1 MHDNCNP
8 NDCPLEPRVKALE
21 RVNEQHGKTHR
32 ELFKRMNDVE
42 KDNAVQDAHYRAITG
57 KLDEISATVKSL
69 ADKPAK
75 RWESLVGYALSALVG
90 AFLLWLAS
98 GMPGVGK

>member
-1 MHDNCNP
+1 MPESCNQDN
-8 NDCPLEPRVKALE
+8 CPLEPRLAALE
-21 RVNEQHGKTHR
+21 RANEQHSKTHR
-32 ELFKRMNDVE
+32 ELFKRMNEVE
-42 KDNAVQDAHYRAITG
+42 RDNAVQDAHYKAITG
-57 KLDEISATVKSL
+57 KLDEISDTVKTL

-90 AFLLWLAS
+90 AFLLWVAS